1 MVVYAETL
9 PWLVELYM
17 HTLEVRV
24 DGARD
29 GEYVLIPHPLLLIWC
44 CLHALLRRWERKC
57 HARTSSIDTS
67 TFRMVAL
74 VCDRR
79 D

>member
-24 DGARD
+24 DGVRV
-29 GEYVLIPHPLLLIWC
+29 GECDYLLSLSFRFVSFFDPVSCSSIGC
-44 CLHALLRRWERKC
+44 CLHALSCRERRR
-57 HARTSSIDTS
+57 HA
-67 TFRMVAL
+67 
-74 VCDRR
+74 
-79 D
+79 